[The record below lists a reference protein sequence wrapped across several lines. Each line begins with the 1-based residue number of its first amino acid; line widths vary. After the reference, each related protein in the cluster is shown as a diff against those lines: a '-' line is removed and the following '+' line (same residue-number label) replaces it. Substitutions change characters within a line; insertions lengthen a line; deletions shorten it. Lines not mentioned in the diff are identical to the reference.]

1 MVWLPGMTNRVG
13 EKQVTMLRFISLV
26 MAYFTVIHLIA
37 AAFPRYS
44 IPLRPLYYGMA
55 MFTCSLV
62 FDNLW
67 SWYGK
72 RISSQAEKAQPTA

>member
-1 MVWLPGMTNRVG
+1 
-13 EKQVTMLRFISLV
+13 

-55 MFTCSLV
+55 MFACSLA
-62 FDNLW
+62 FDNLR
-67 SWYGK
+67 SWHRK
-72 RISSQAEKAQPTA
+72 RIAPQAEKAQPTS